1 MGKHTN
7 KKKKFPVL
15 EQGDFIALIL
25 LIVLAIGVSVW
36 KKRFGDPAENTES
49 GGDGRPEGAECEQR

>member
-1 MGKHTN
+1 MI
-7 KKKKFPVL
+7 
-15 EQGDFIALIL
+15 FIALIL

-49 GGDGRPEGAECEQR
+49 AGTEGQKEQNANSGDAGENNNAVEFL